1 MVAGNLLDIGDYYKA
16 MEIGEQKFGLVP
28 YCDSRCHVGCYTE
41 GSIAITHPTLGLA
54 EAFRHLAPRFTKNIQ
69 LHRPDR
75 AQAPSMPPPFADL
88 RALPSLPPDKIREL
102 RRAGM
107 LENDFT
113 SLVRIKGEDTHMPP
127 VQLTREPVFA
137 TG

>member
-1 MVAGNLLDIGDYYKA
+1 MV
-16 MEIGEQKFGLVP
+16 
-28 YCDSRCHVGCYTE
+28 
-41 GSIAITHPTLGLA
+41 
-54 EAFRHLAPRFTKNIQ
+54 EAFRHLAPRFSKNIK
-69 LHRPDR
+69 LHPPKREQVR
-75 AQAPSMPPPFADL
+75 SMPPPFAEL

-113 SLVRIKGEDTHMPP
+113 SNVRIKGEDTYMPP